1 MLSRPRHTRFRFLL
15 CRRFAKNGEGSAAV
29 QFALVAP
36 LFFALLFAI
45 METAIVFFAG
55 QALETGVHDTARLVM
70 TGQAQ
75 AAKMTQAQ
83 FKQKICDRI
92 SSMFTCNDLYVE
104 VQKQTSFSDFTKN
117 AKSACDPLGTAG
129 YVSTNPG
136 DIVMVR
142 ALYKW
147 PLYVTGL
154 GFHIGDKAGGG
165 GQCSKRLLVS
175 TAVFRNEP

>member
-1 MLSRPRHTRFRFLL
+1 MSSRPVYTRLRLPMY
-15 CRRFAKNGEGSAAV
+15 RRFAKSREGSAAV

-45 METAIVFFAG
+45 METALVFFAG

-75 AAKMTQAQ
+75 TANMTQAQ

-104 VQKQTSFSDFTKN
+104 VQKQTNFADFSATN
-117 AKSACDPLGTAG
+117 KSACNPLGTGG
-129 YVSTNPG
+129 YAPSNPG
-136 DIVMVR
+136 DVVMVR

-147 PLYVTGL
+147 PLFVTGL
-154 GFHIGDKAGGG
+154 GYYIGGTDGGG
-165 GQCSKRLLVS
+165 AKCSKRLLVS

>member
-1 MLSRPRHTRFRFLL
+1 MSFRSLYTRLR
-15 CRRFAKNGEGSAAV
+15 CPMYRRFASDREGTAAI

-45 METAIVFFAG
+45 METALVFFAG
-55 QALETGVHDTARLVM
+55 QALETGVHDAARLVM

-75 AAKMTQAQ
+75 TAKMTQAE

-92 SSMFTCNDLYVE
+92 TTMFTCNDLFVD
-104 VQKQTSFSDFTKN
+104 VQKQTSFSDFTSN
-117 AKSACDPLGTAG
+117 GKSACDTLGTGG
-129 YVSTNPG
+129 YAATGSG
-136 DIVMVR
+136 DVVMVR

-147 PLYVTGL
+147 PLFVTGL
-154 GFHIGDKAGGG
+154 GYYIGGSSGGVN
-165 GQCSKRLLVS
+165 CNKRLLVS

>member
-1 MLSRPRHTRFRFLL
+1 MLSRPRRTRFRFLL
-15 CRRFAKNGEGSAAV
+15 CRRFTKSGEGSAAV

-75 AAKMTQAQ
+75 MAKMTQAQ

-104 VQKQTSFSDFTKN
+104 VQKQTNFSDFTANTKN
-117 AKSACDPLGTAG
+117 ACDPLGTAG
-129 YVSTNPG
+129 YMSTNPG

-165 GQCSKRLLVS
+165 GKCSKRLLVS